1 MTVRSRP
8 SPVPRRSWGRGW
20 KLARR
25 ARSPRPRPRPVR
37 LRLPLVATGFEVLP
51 VGAVATWFRGRH
63 RARPTRHR
71 VPNQEEPYAAI
82 RRPRSGTKPGE
93 WGNRAEVRE
102 PGNREE
108 AAVGSREEAAVGNP
122 DLAPDSR
129 EEAAVGRRNEA
140 AVGRRNEAAVG
151 NRAGFGA
158 DTTAEPASRSLAEPA
173 SRSLADPASRS
184 LADPASRSLAEPAAA
199 GPEAPVV
206 GNRVTTQA
214 RLPEGPP
221 GGRPSRVAN
230 RGPSSP
236 LDRYNL

>member
-25 ARSPRPRPRPVR
+25 ARSPRPRPRPVC

-51 VGAVATWFRGRH
+51 VGGVATWFRGRH
-63 RARPTRHR
+63 RARPTRPR

-140 AVGRRNEAAVG
+140 AVG

-158 DTTAEPASRSLAEPA
+158 DTTAEPASRSLAE
-173 SRSLADPASRS
+173 PASRS

>member
-140 AVGRRNEAAVG
+140 AVG

-158 DTTAEPASRSLAEPA
+158 DTTAEPASRSLAE
-173 SRSLADPASRS
+173 PASRS